1 MSERSHHHNP
11 AAHSRSRPT
20 REKGAVPFQLIGH
33 HQLRTPRFH
42 SPPCLGNGGSWIA
55 GSRRLPLFPRKE
67 GQARAELPHREP
79 LTMHANRPL
88 KDIACVLHA
97 QTKDATVV
105 CVIGCQITR
114 TRIHTLPKRLASAR
128 HSRVRKL
135 YSYQIHSARFKQTS
149 QWRRKSWWCIL
160 PAALILWYAGSD
172 VMGCRRPT
180 GGVFSYVSS
189 DRVTLRA
196 FPVATPRGRSS
207 SSHEGELDSLDNLS
221 FYSSVCVCCKQ
232 NEMVTGERFK
242 VSCIRNTILLVL
254 YCNEVYLQWKFISL
268 CPPSWQHFFLYC
280 IMEVY
285 RARHDMQENIFILWP
300 QINNLFPQLTNISL
314 LVILVK
320 SWVSFT
326 P

>member
-1 MSERSHHHNP
+1 MCGLTTEWILESAQSLTCALIRRTFYALEQRTTHSSEWEGTQTLRRERQ
-11 AAHSRSRPT
+11 AHRWPSGWGEQCWLDRHAR
-20 REKGAVPFQLIGH
+20 KGAVPLWLIGH
-33 HQLRTPRFH
+33 IQLRTPRFH

-105 CVIGCQITR
+105 CVIGCQIKR
-114 TRIHTLPKRLASAR
+114 TRIHTLPKRLASAH

-160 PAALILWYAGSD
+160 PAALILWHAGSD

-180 GGVFSYVSS
+180 GGVFTYVSS
-189 DRVTLRA
+189 DTSHAEGV
-196 FPVATPRGRSS
+196 PRS
-207 SSHEGELDSLDNLS
+207 D
-221 FYSSVCVCCKQ
+221 
-232 NEMVTGERFK
+232 
-242 VSCIRNTILLVL
+242 
-254 YCNEVYLQWKFISL
+254 
-268 CPPSWQHFFLYC
+268 P
-280 IMEVY
+280 
-285 RARHDMQENIFILWP
+285 
-300 QINNLFPQLTNISL
+300 
-314 LVILVK
+314 
-320 SWVSFT
+320 
-326 P
+326 

>member
-207 SSHEGELDSLDNLS
+207 SSHEGELCILLS
-221 FYSSVCVCCKQ
+221 CVFFFPQ
-232 NEMVTGERFK
+232 YL
-242 VSCIRNTILLVL
+242 LLVL
-254 YCNEVYLQWKFISL
+254 FCIIILETNQVIIFFIHILVLNKYWKLTYCNIVTTTSIIIMIMIIIIIIIKVCSL
-268 CPPSWQHFFLYC
+268 SVF
-280 IMEVY
+280 
-285 RARHDMQENIFILWP
+285 
-300 QINNLFPQLTNISL
+300 
-314 LVILVK
+314 
-320 SWVSFT
+320 
-326 P
+326 

>member
-1 MSERSHHHNP
+1 MIHNLQNSFICSGAL
-11 AAHSRSRPT
+11 AAASDDVRKIASSQSSSSLSFSADARKGGGPFPTYRPHPT
-20 REKGAVPFQLIGH
+20 ANPTISFASVPRQRWVLNRGK
-33 HQLRTPRFH
+33 QP
-42 SPPCLGNGGSWIA
+42 
-55 GSRRLPLFPRKE
+55 PRKE

-97 QTKDATVV
+97 QTKDATVM

-149 QWRRKSWWCIL
+149 QWRRKSWWCFR
-160 PAALILWYAGSD
+160 PAALILWHAGSD

-180 GGVFSYVSS
+180 GGLFSYVSS

-207 SSHEGELDSLDNLS
+207 SSHEGEQQDSVWLNA
-221 FYSSVCVCCKQ
+221 Q
-232 NEMVTGERFK
+232 Q
-242 VSCIRNTILLVL
+242 LL
-254 YCNEVYLQWKFISL
+254 
-268 CPPSWQHFFLYC
+268 
-280 IMEVY
+280 
-285 RARHDMQENIFILWP
+285 
-300 QINNLFPQLTNISL
+300 
-314 LVILVK
+314 
-320 SWVSFT
+320 
-326 P
+326 

>member
-33 HQLRTPRFH
+33 IQLRTPRFH
-42 SPPCLGNGGSWIA
+42 SPLCLGNGGSWIA

-128 HSRVRKL
+128 HSRVKNCTLTRFTLHASNKPVSEDEKADDVFAQRHL
-135 YSYQIHSARFKQTS
+135 YCGTPVVTSWAVAGQQVVFFHMYLQTES
-149 QWRRKSWWCIL
+149 RW
-160 PAALILWYAGSD
+160 
-172 VMGCRRPT
+172 
-180 GGVFSYVSS
+180 
-189 DRVTLRA
+189 
-196 FPVATPRGRSS
+196 GRS
-207 SSHEGELDSLDNLS
+207 
-221 FYSSVCVCCKQ
+221 
-232 NEMVTGERFK
+232 
-242 VSCIRNTILLVL
+242 
-254 YCNEVYLQWKFISL
+254 
-268 CPPSWQHFFLYC
+268 P
-280 IMEVY
+280 
-285 RARHDMQENIFILWP
+285 
-300 QINNLFPQLTNISL
+300 
-314 LVILVK
+314 
-320 SWVSFT
+320 
-326 P
+326 

>member
-1 MSERSHHHNP
+1 MKKGRLTRAGGYFRFILIHNP
-11 AAHSRSRPT
+11 SKNSFICSGALAAASDDVRKIASSQSSSSLSFSADAR
-20 REKGAVPFQLIGH
+20 KGAVPLQLIGH
-33 HQLRTPRFH
+33 IQLRTPRFH

-160 PAALILWYAGSD
+160 PAALLLWHAGSD

-196 FPVATPRGRSS
+196 FPVATPRGCSS
-207 SSHEGELDSLDNLS
+207 SSHEGERELSPCLD
-221 FYSSVCVCCKQ
+221 
-232 NEMVTGERFK
+232 
-242 VSCIRNTILLVL
+242 I
-254 YCNEVYLQWKFISL
+254 
-268 CPPSWQHFFLYC
+268 
-280 IMEVY
+280 
-285 RARHDMQENIFILWP
+285 
-300 QINNLFPQLTNISL
+300 
-314 LVILVK
+314 
-320 SWVSFT
+320 
-326 P
+326 

>member
-33 HQLRTPRFH
+33 IQLRTPRFH

-105 CVIGCQITR
+105 CVIECQITR

-207 SSHEGELDSLDNLS
+207 SSHEGERDVSNTKWRQQRRALAQHSAVQCIVLLNLWFIILS
-221 FYSSVCVCCKQ
+221 CLGQ
-232 NEMVTGERFK
+232 N
-242 VSCIRNTILLVL
+242 NTLPTHNILLNRSIVHA
-254 YCNEVYLQWKFISL
+254 NEQGFGDQTRSGTVQN
-268 CPPSWQHFFLYC
+268 
-280 IMEVY
+280 
-285 RARHDMQENIFILWP
+285 A
-300 QINNLFPQLTNISL
+300 
-314 LVILVK
+314 
-320 SWVSFT
+320 
-326 P
+326 

>member
-33 HQLRTPRFH
+33 IQLRTPRFH
-42 SPPCLGNGGSWIA
+42 SPTCLGNGGSWIA

-149 QWRRKSWWCIL
+149 QWRRKSWWCFR
-160 PAALILWYAGSD
+160 PAALILWHAGSD

-207 SSHEGELDSLDNLS
+207 SSHEGELTII
-221 FYSSVCVCCKQ
+221 KRRG
-232 NEMVTGERFK
+232 TK
-242 VSCIRNTILLVL
+242 CIRKRTNKSKTNKAWRHGIHLDVKLNKLHKNVNKVKHKQTL
-254 YCNEVYLQWKFISL
+254 WQWLGDLSDFI
-268 CPPSWQHFFLYC
+268 
-280 IMEVY
+280 
-285 RARHDMQENIFILWP
+285 D
-300 QINNLFPQLTNISL
+300 
-314 LVILVK
+314 
-320 SWVSFT
+320 
-326 P
+326 

>member
-79 LTMHANRPL
+79 LTTHANRPL

-128 HSRVRKL
+128 HSRVRN
-135 YSYQIHSARFKQTS
+135 
-149 QWRRKSWWCIL
+149 WWCIL

-207 SSHEGELDSLDNLS
+207 SSHEGEAFFSIFD
-221 FYSSVCVCCKQ
+221 FW
-232 NEMVTGERFK
+232 
-242 VSCIRNTILLVL
+242 TI
-254 YCNEVYLQWKFISL
+254 CAHI
-268 CPPSWQHFFLYC
+268 
-280 IMEVY
+280 
-285 RARHDMQENIFILWP
+285 
-300 QINNLFPQLTNISL
+300 
-314 LVILVK
+314 
-320 SWVSFT
+320 
-326 P
+326 

>member
-55 GSRRLPLFPRKE
+55 GSRRMPLFPRKE

-196 FPVATPRGRSS
+196 FPVATPRGRSVS
-207 SSHEGELDSLDNLS
+207 FPWRGTGFSASLVW
-221 FYSSVCVCCKQ
+221 SSVSRDPSDIINVFVITFHQFNAHLMNKMYFLKKMYWPRLWVI
-232 NEMVTGERFK
+232 MVMY
-242 VSCIRNTILLVL
+242 LVL
-254 YCNEVYLQWKFISL
+254 Y
-268 CPPSWQHFFLYC
+268 
-280 IMEVY
+280 
-285 RARHDMQENIFILWP
+285 IFIYTKALSSSRIWLAERSV
-300 QINNLFPQLTNISL
+300 IFPLITEFHSACSIAYRKCHGGHPNPL
-314 LVILVK
+314 
-320 SWVSFT
+320 
-326 P
+326 

>member
-79 LTMHANRPL
+79 LTTHANRPL

-128 HSRVRKL
+128 HSRVRNCTLTRFTLHASNKPVSEDEKADDVSSRRHL
-135 YSYQIHSARFKQTS
+135 YCGTPVVTS
-149 QWRRKSWWCIL
+149 W
-160 PAALILWYAGSD
+160 AVAGQQ
-172 VMGCRRPT
+172 V
-180 GGVFSYVSS
+180 VFFSYVSS

-207 SSHEGELDSLDNLS
+207 SSHEGEQKFSHWLWKAKRNKASGMCHQIIN
-221 FYSSVCVCCKQ
+221 FYICLTMSIK
-232 NEMVTGERFK
+232 
-242 VSCIRNTILLVL
+242 
-254 YCNEVYLQWKFISL
+254 
-268 CPPSWQHFFLYC
+268 
-280 IMEVY
+280 
-285 RARHDMQENIFILWP
+285 MQ
-300 QINNLFPQLTNISL
+300 
-314 LVILVK
+314 
-320 SWVSFT
+320 
-326 P
+326 

>member
-114 TRIHTLPKRLASAR
+114 TRIHTLPKRFASAR

-149 QWRRKSWWCIL
+149 QWRRKSWWCFR
-160 PAALILWYAGSD
+160 PAALILWHAGSD

-207 SSHEGELDSLDNLS
+207 SSHEGEPICTPVSLTGH
-221 FYSSVCVCCKQ
+221 FIRYSCS
-232 NEMVTGERFK
+232 
-242 VSCIRNTILLVL
+242 IA
-254 YCNEVYLQWKFISL
+254 
-268 CPPSWQHFFLYC
+268 WQHKL
-280 IMEVY
+280 
-285 RARHDMQENIFILWP
+285 L
-300 QINNLFPQLTNISL
+300 ISQSHGSNSMHL
-314 LVILVK
+314 GI
-320 SWVSFT
+320 
-326 P
+326 

>member
-180 GGVFSYVSS
+180 GGVFTYVSS

-207 SSHEGELDSLDNLS
+207 SSHEGEPMDHQL
-221 FYSSVCVCCKQ
+221 FGYQYSSKYPQKKNSVFLVWYLMHCIHTVLWFDIQSKST
-232 NEMVTGERFK
+232 VI
-242 VSCIRNTILLVL
+242 SCSLFHNP
-254 YCNEVYLQWKFISL
+254 QWIMNKE
-268 CPPSWQHFFLYC
+268 PYFL
-280 IMEVY
+280 
-285 RARHDMQENIFILWP
+285 H
-300 QINNLFPQLTNISL
+300 
-314 LVILVK
+314 
-320 SWVSFT
+320 
-326 P
+326 

>member
-180 GGVFSYVSS
+180 GGVFTYVSS

-207 SSHEGELDSLDNLS
+207 SSHEGE
-221 FYSSVCVCCKQ
+221 SVFCQ
-232 NEMVTGERFK
+232 NTCGLISMCMIHLIDEDGGNQPLKRGTFIFK
-242 VSCIRNTILLVL
+242 PLVGWSISILLLLIYLFILYNKWLYNTIA
-254 YCNEVYLQWKFISL
+254 YF
-268 CPPSWQHFFLYC
+268 
-280 IMEVY
+280 
-285 RARHDMQENIFILWP
+285 
-300 QINNLFPQLTNISL
+300 
-314 LVILVK
+314 
-320 SWVSFT
+320 
-326 P
+326 

>member
-1 MSERSHHHNP
+1 MKKGRLTRAGGYFRFIFMIHNLQKLVHMQRITSCCIWWCQKDRIITIQQLTLVLADCAKSGGP
-11 AAHSRSRPT
+11 FPTYRPHPT
-20 REKGAVPFQLIGH
+20 ANPTI
-33 HQLRTPRFH
+33 
-42 SPPCLGNGGSWIA
+42 SPPCLGNGGYWIA

-160 PAALILWYAGSD
+160 PAALILWHAGSD

-180 GGVFSYVSS
+180 GGVFTYVSS

-207 SSHEGELDSLDNLS
+207 SSYEGELGLMVVAMS
-221 FYSSVCVCCKQ
+221 FLAVLRVNQ
-232 NEMVTGERFK
+232 
-242 VSCIRNTILLVL
+242 CIQILNGL
-254 YCNEVYLQWKFISL
+254 
-268 CPPSWQHFFLYC
+268 
-280 IMEVY
+280 
-285 RARHDMQENIFILWP
+285 
-300 QINNLFPQLTNISL
+300 
-314 LVILVK
+314 
-320 SWVSFT
+320 
-326 P
+326 

>member
-180 GGVFSYVSS
+180 GGVFTYVSS

-207 SSHEGELDSLDNLS
+207 SSHEGELICL
-221 FYSSVCVCCKQ
+221 FYAARSRYS
-232 NEMVTGERFK
+232 
-242 VSCIRNTILLVL
+242 TILYDIIYEQFVVAKTIVNCQLDLIKAETSDVNTRAL
-254 YCNEVYLQWKFISL
+254 KGRVYPGSKPCCTLLPSRFSVQVFYEPPKQISL
-268 CPPSWQHFFLYC
+268 
-280 IMEVY
+280 
-285 RARHDMQENIFILWP
+285 
-300 QINNLFPQLTNISL
+300 
-314 LVILVK
+314 
-320 SWVSFT
+320 
-326 P
+326 

>member
-172 VMGCRRPT
+172 VMGYRRPT

-207 SSHEGELDSLDNLS
+207 SSHEGETQFSLTDTWYLINLQMCCKCG
-221 FYSSVCVCCKQ
+221 CVCLCACVCECKW
-232 NEMVTGERFK
+232 VDVSKERMLKWLMSK
-242 VSCIRNTILLVL
+242 VLDISDQRMNRIHYWITLLTADTKL
-254 YCNEVYLQWKFISL
+254 ISAYPTSDKKAFALSTFIK
-268 CPPSWQHFFLYC
+268 
-280 IMEVY
+280 
-285 RARHDMQENIFILWP
+285 RRTDR
-300 QINNLFPQLTNISL
+300 
-314 LVILVK
+314 
-320 SWVSFT
+320 
-326 P
+326 

>member
-20 REKGAVPFQLIGH
+20 REKGRSLSTYRPHPTANPTI
-33 HQLRTPRFH
+33 

-88 KDIACVLHA
+88 KDIVCVLHA

-160 PAALILWYAGSD
+160 PAALILWHAGSD
-172 VMGCRRPT
+172 VMGCRQPT
-180 GGVFSYVSS
+180 GGIFTYVSS

-196 FPVATPRGRSS
+196 FPVATPRGCSS
-207 SSHEGELDSLDNLS
+207 SSHEGELQFLPRQKTTS
-221 FYSSVCVCCKQ
+221 
-232 NEMVTGERFK
+232 RF
-242 VSCIRNTILLVL
+242 
-254 YCNEVYLQWKFISL
+254 
-268 CPPSWQHFFLYC
+268 
-280 IMEVY
+280 
-285 RARHDMQENIFILWP
+285 
-300 QINNLFPQLTNISL
+300 
-314 LVILVK
+314 
-320 SWVSFT
+320 
-326 P
+326 

>member
-33 HQLRTPRFH
+33 IQLRTPRFH
-42 SPPCLGNGGSWIA
+42 SPLCLGNGGSWIA

-160 PAALILWYAGSD
+160 PAALILWHAGSD

-207 SSHEGELDSLDNLS
+207 SSHGGELKVNIKKITFKVVQIKFLAMRITNQKWS
-221 FYSSVCVCCKQ
+221 FYIF
-232 NEMVTGERFK
+232 MVRHLQ
-242 VSCIRNTILLVL
+242 TI
-254 YCNEVYLQWKFISL
+254 F
-268 CPPSWQHFFLYC
+268 
-280 IMEVY
+280 ME
-285 RARHDMQENIFILWP
+285 H
-300 QINNLFPQLTNISL
+300 NL
-314 LVILVK
+314 
-320 SWVSFT
+320 
-326 P
+326 

>member
-79 LTMHANRPL
+79 LTTHANRPL

-207 SSHEGELDSLDNLS
+207 SSHEGELINIMDILRIRKFRENFHFWVKYSFKYDHPVITLKIKRLLCIFNPILCNVKIAANIISGSFARITAFPFHPEMEGEVKCTALWDS
-221 FYSSVCVCCKQ
+221 
-232 NEMVTGERFK
+232 
-242 VSCIRNTILLVL
+242 VL
-254 YCNEVYLQWKFISL
+254 CA
-268 CPPSWQHFFLYC
+268 YC
-280 IMEVY
+280 IFW
-285 RARHDMQENIFILWP
+285 HI
-300 QINNLFPQLTNISL
+300 
-314 LVILVK
+314 
-320 SWVSFT
+320 
-326 P
+326 

>member
-196 FPVATPRGRSS
+196 FPVATPRGRSVS
-207 SSHEGELDSLDNLS
+207 FPMKGNSESLHKVFWGMIRFSPIMLFSPIIPLS
-221 FYSSVCVCCKQ
+221 RQLTVK
-232 NEMVTGERFK
+232 
-242 VSCIRNTILLVL
+242 
-254 YCNEVYLQWKFISL
+254 
-268 CPPSWQHFFLYC
+268 CPPPSQRLSTLLP
-280 IMEVY
+280 
-285 RARHDMQENIFILWP
+285 RNHDP
-300 QINNLFPQLTNISL
+300 L
-314 LVILVK
+314 L
-320 SWVSFT
+320 
-326 P
+326 

>member
-128 HSRVRKL
+128 HSRVRNCTL
-135 YSYQIHSARFKQTS
+135 TRFTLHASNKPVS
-149 QWRRKSWWCIL
+149 EDEK
-160 PAALILWYAGSD
+160 AD
-172 VMGCRRPT
+172 D
-180 GGVFSYVSS
+180 VSS
-189 DRVTLRA
+189 RRHLYCGTPVVTSWAVAGQQVVFFHMYLQTESRWGRS
-196 FPVATPRGRSS
+196 PVATPRGRSS
-207 SSHEGELDSLDNLS
+207 SSHEGEQRLMKWSIHSNFLFNKILI
-221 FYSSVCVCCKQ
+221 
-232 NEMVTGERFK
+232 GEHNF
-242 VSCIRNTILLVL
+242 
-254 YCNEVYLQWKFISL
+254 
-268 CPPSWQHFFLYC
+268 
-280 IMEVY
+280 
-285 RARHDMQENIFILWP
+285 
-300 QINNLFPQLTNISL
+300 
-314 LVILVK
+314 
-320 SWVSFT
+320 
-326 P
+326 

>member
-207 SSHEGELDSLDNLS
+207 SSHEGERSLHSQRKNTHLIQRPKLSKNMQCGAVFDNNMTKNMKFCACNVNQWDFYNSMADFLYKLQVNIS
-221 FYSSVCVCCKQ
+221 FQ
-232 NEMVTGERFK
+232 
-242 VSCIRNTILLVL
+242 
-254 YCNEVYLQWKFISL
+254 FIS
-268 CPPSWQHFFLYC
+268 P
-280 IMEVY
+280 
-285 RARHDMQENIFILWP
+285 
-300 QINNLFPQLTNISL
+300 NNMS
-314 LVILVK
+314 
-320 SWVSFT
+320 
-326 P
+326 

>member
-207 SSHEGELDSLDNLS
+207 SSHEGEPYIFFTHKYSNFSLLKSPAILS
-221 FYSSVCVCCKQ
+221 SAKSKIILSLFFSYCVCYASLILQC
-232 NEMVTGERFK
+232 RHSLFFYFS
-242 VSCIRNTILLVL
+242 VSITEI
-254 YCNEVYLQWKFISL
+254 YAKS
-268 CPPSWQHFFLYC
+268 
-280 IMEVY
+280 
-285 RARHDMQENIFILWP
+285 
-300 QINNLFPQLTNISL
+300 
-314 LVILVK
+314 VK
-320 SWVSFT
+320 GPT
-326 P
+326 KAY